1 MKRKR
6 REPSAAAGIFS
17 VVGGTVC
24 LIGAVH
30 VLLTHGQGFRAA
42 AIGSTGIPWGLAELA
57 RAKRWRHEPEDA
69 HYATTPKE
77 IRESESDE
85 KLQKSGSMQNVLFL
99 LGIFIAIVAVAAT
112 AAAGYMILSAHG
124 H

>member
-6 REPSAAAGIFS
+6 REPSIAAGIFS
-17 VVGGTVC
+17 IVGGAFC
-24 LIGAVH
+24 LFAF
-30 VLLTHGQGFRAA
+30 LTHGQGSRAA
-42 AIGSTGIPWGLAELA
+42 AIGIAGIPWGLAELA

-69 HYATTPKE
+69 HYATTPEE

-99 LGIFIAIVAVAAT
+99 LGIFILIVAVAAT
-112 AAAGYMILSAHG
+112 AAASYMILSAHRQ
-124 H
+124 